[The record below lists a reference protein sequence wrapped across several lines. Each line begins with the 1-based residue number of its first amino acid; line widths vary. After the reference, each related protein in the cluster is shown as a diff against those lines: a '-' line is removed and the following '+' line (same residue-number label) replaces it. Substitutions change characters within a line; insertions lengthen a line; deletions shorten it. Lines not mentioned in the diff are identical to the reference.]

1 MILARFEK
9 TPGVEMVQKI
19 LAEFCGTFILVFSV
33 GITQGGPDSVAPA
46 LWAAMLAT
54 GYISGGQFNPAVS
67 IAVLVNQILTRS
79 SDLKD
84 KFFTC
89 LIYILVQLASSIVAA
104 GVAYLVIDT
113 NDKRMA
119 YFDLANGITDAEGFL
134 AEAFYTTILT
144 GVAVIGGTLTK
155 STILVG
161 GLVSTTVSAGDYA
174 VGNYTGGCFNPAVG
188 FGINLMH
195 RFAKGGS
202 YHRILLYIF
211 APAVGGVIGGTFA
224 TIFSKMNKEVKDLR
238 KEFY

>member
-1 MILARFEK
+1 MLSQFDK

-33 GITQGGPDSVAPA
+33 GITQGGPNSVAPA
-46 LWAAMLAT
+46 LWAAMLGT

-67 IAVLVNQILTRS
+67 IAVLINKILTRTPNFIEH
-79 SDLKD
+79 L
-84 KFFTC
+84 FTC
-89 LIYILVQLASSIVAA
+89 IIYILVQLASSIVAA

-119 YFDLANGITDAEGFL
+119 YFDTASGITDAEGFL
-134 AEAFYTTILT
+134 AEAFYTTVLT

-155 STILVG
+155 SSILVG
-161 GLVSTTVSAGDYA
+161 GLVATTVSAGDHA

-188 FGINLMH
+188 FGINIMH

-224 TIFSKMNKEVKDLR
+224 TIFIKMNKDIKDLR